1 MPYTVPSQ
9 QLSSL
14 SMFDAR
20 DARSPNQGH
29 DLSIKGVFSPPTGDP
44 LHPAETDEQ
53 LQQMGKKKRSKLGY
67 LRTSVACGH
76 CRRRKISCIR
86 SSSDAQGRCINCI
99 HLRKECIYFPVD
111 QTSPGDSRA
120 KKTSRSPAKLKGNS
134 ATSISNPVKQP
145 RKPRPPF
152 SPSTNK
158 STPIAVSTTIEVIR
172 MEGFPYEMRASSA
185 SPTNQNPFGIR
196 DQDLSN
202 WVLADVDQSSTSNTG
217 ELNPTWRTYPSESPM
232 GTQFL
237 PFASVPPSP
246 AGWAVGSSKPT
257 SHGDVDLAWVHYGSP
272 VRSIPYEG
280 DPIASHTLSQYPLMA
295 SSRQFE
301 RRPFHCL
308 MFISHL

>member
-67 LRTSVACGH
+67 LRTSVAC
-76 CRRRKISCIR
+76 
-86 SSSDAQGRCINCI
+86 
-99 HLRKECIYFPVD
+99 VD

-172 MEGFPYEMRASSA
+172 MEGFPYEMRGSLTLNFEHRRTESNVANVS
-185 SPTNQNPFGIR
+185 FGIAHGHTI
-196 DQDLSN
+196 LT
-202 WVLADVDQSSTSNTG
+202 VCFCTAVSS
-217 ELNPTWRTYPSESPM
+217 WM
-232 GTQFL
+232 GSWKLKTHI
-237 PFASVPPSP
+237 SW
-246 AGWAVGSSKPT
+246 GRGSC
-257 SHGDVDLAWVHYGSP
+257 LGSLRVSGAIHP
-272 VRSIPYEG
+272 V
-280 DPIASHTLSQYPLMA
+280 
-295 SSRQFE
+295 
-301 RRPFHCL
+301 
-308 MFISHL
+308 